1 MVENSKKR
9 RNIVLGRLAV
19 FFGTLIVLFLVC
31 KFALFFMP
39 FLVAGIIAILIE
51 PLIKFGMNKLKM
63 SRRMS
68 SGIVVFLTVLLLIG
82 LTAWGVGELV
92 GELLKLT
99 ANVGPAFSQISATVV
114 EWTSK
119 LSTEYSEIPQQVI
132 STVQNSLVDFVGKLG
147 NYIGSLASKVFNMV
161 LSVPSLM
168 INLIITILALVFF
181 TKDRI
186 YVIDM
191 LEHHLPKQ
199 WIKKTTTVAKDLGT
213 TLGGYIKVYA
223 KILFITFLELFIAF
237 TVIYKMLGFN
247 IPYPFMLA
255 FLIALLDILPV
266 LGVGTALNPWAIY
279 LLVVGEYGFAL
290 TVFLTYI
297 AIFIIRQFIEQKF
310 VSKQFGVH
318 PIITL
323 MAMYAGFKF
332 MGFLGM
338 LVGPIVLMVLR
349 GIFSKQID
357 KGLFKDLFDEN

>member
-19 FFGTLIVLFLVC
+19 FFGTLIVLFLIC

-39 FLVAGIIAILIE
+39 FLVAGTIAILIE

-82 LTAWGVGELV
+82 VVSWGIGELV

-99 ANVGPAFSQISATVV
+99 ANVGPAFSQLSATIV

-119 LSTEYSEIPQQVI
+119 ISTEYSEIPQQVI

-147 NYIGSLASKVFNMV
+147 NYIASLASKAFNMV
-161 LSVPSLM
+161 LSVPSLL
-168 INLIITILALVFF
+168 INITITILALVFF

-199 WIKKTTTVAKDLGT
+199 WIKKTTTVTKDLGS

-237 TVIYKMLGFN
+237 TVVYKMLGFN

-266 LGVGTALNPWAIY
+266 LGVGTALNPWALY

-297 AIFIIRQFIEQKF
+297 VIFIIRQFIEQKF

-357 KGLFKDLFDEN
+357 NGLFKDLFDEN

>member
-1 MVENSKKR
+1 MVENTKKR

-19 FFGTLIVLFLVC
+19 FVGTLVVLFLVC

-39 FLVAGIIAILIE
+39 FLIAGIIAILIE
-51 PLIKFGMNKLKM
+51 PVIKFGMNKIKM

-68 SGIVVFLTVLLLIG
+68 SGIVVFLTVILLIG
-82 LTAWGVGELV
+82 VCAWASTELV
-92 GELLKLT
+92 AELLKLT
-99 ANVGPAFSQISATVV
+99 SNLGPTISQASTTII

-119 LSTEYSEIPQQVI
+119 LSTEYSEIPTQVV
-132 STVQNSLVDFVGKLG
+132 SAVQNSLVDFVGKLG
-147 NYIGSLASKVFNMV
+147 NYIGTMASKVFDMV
-161 LSVPSLM
+161 LSVPTML
-168 INLIITILALVFF
+168 INITITILALVFF

-186 YVIDM
+186 YVIDL

-199 WIKKTTTVAKDLGT
+199 WIKKTSTVAKDLGS

-237 TVIYKMLGFN
+237 TFVYKLLGFA
-247 IPYPFMLA
+247 IPYPFVTA

-279 LLVVGEYGFAL
+279 LLVVGEYGFAI

>member
-39 FLVAGIIAILIE
+39 FLIAGIIAILIE
-51 PLIKFGMNKLKM
+51 PVIKFGMNKLKM

-132 STVQNSLVDFVGKLG
+132 STIQNSLVDFVGKLG
-147 NYIGSLASKVFNMV
+147 NYIGGLASKVFNMV

-199 WIKKTTTVAKDLGT
+199 WIKKTTTVAKDLGS

-247 IPYPFMLA
+247 IPYPFVMA

-266 LGVGTALNPWAIY
+266 LGVGTALNPWALY

>member
-19 FFGTLIVLFLVC
+19 FFGTLIILFLVC

-39 FLVAGIIAILIE
+39 FLVAGIIAICIE
-51 PLIKFGMNKLKM
+51 PIIKFGMNKLKL
-63 SRRMS
+63 SRRVS
-68 SGIVVFLTVLLLIG
+68 SGIVVFLAVLLLIG
-82 LTAWGVGELV
+82 LCTWAVGELG

-119 LSTEYSEIPQQVI
+119 LSTEYSEIPPQVI
-132 STVQNSLVDFVGKLG
+132 STIQNSLVDFVGKLG
-147 NYIGSLASKVFNMV
+147 NYIGTLASKVFNMI

-199 WIKKTTTVAKDLGT
+199 WIKKTSAVAKDLGA
-213 TLGGYIKVYA
+213 TLGGYIKVYV
-223 KILFITFLELFIAF
+223 KILFITFLELFVAF
-237 TVIYKMLGFN
+237 TVVYKMLGFN
-247 IPYPFMLA
+247 IPYPFMMA

-279 LLVVGEYGFAL
+279 LLGVGEYGFAL